1 MGTLAR
7 RSPGGAA
14 ELVDHSEAASREG
27 SSDGSGLEPS
37 SFSNTSVRSREEDL
51 PVKARL
57 ATIVARAFVGY
68 PEADSLVDMFGSWG
82 SGKPS
87 TLNLV
92 LEATEKLEGESIRN
106 EAMLPRGSASFVAT
120 RGRLLVSDNRTK
132 ASALA

>member
-1 MGTLAR
+1 M
-7 RSPGGAA
+7 
-14 ELVDHSEAASREG
+14 VDHSEAASREG
-27 SSDGSGLEPS
+27 SSEGGGLEPN
-37 SFSNTSVRSREEDL
+37 SFCDASVRSREKDL
-51 PVKARL
+51 LRRARF

-92 LEATEKLEGESIRN
+92 LEAPEKLEGESIRN